1 MSYCCIH
8 TAASLLQQPSS
19 WLSVCR
25 VFVRA
30 GAVAW
35 SKGRRIREEHPPAIN
50 ILSMAVSPETT
61 TVSERQCKRVSMP
74 RNIPESQAPNSD
86 EIPGK
91 QLLACTVTAHHA
103 CSVSSST
110 SRSSSIAAILDDQP
124 PERYHRVLR
133 QVLLILSA
141 AFNFRRPL
149 LECHLKEP

>member
-1 MSYCCIH
+1 
-8 TAASLLQQPSS
+8 
-19 WLSVCR
+19 
-25 VFVRA
+25 
-30 GAVAW
+30 
-35 SKGRRIREEHPPAIN
+35 
-50 ILSMAVSPETT
+50 
-61 TVSERQCKRVSMP
+61 MP